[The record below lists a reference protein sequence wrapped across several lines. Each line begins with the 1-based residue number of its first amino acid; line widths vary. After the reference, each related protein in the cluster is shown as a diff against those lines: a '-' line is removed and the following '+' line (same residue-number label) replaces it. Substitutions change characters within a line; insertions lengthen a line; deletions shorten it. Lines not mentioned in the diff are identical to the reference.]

1 MRRWLMVNTKSRG
14 ATFPHVFQQC
24 AALLEQLQ
32 RAMARNPK
40 ASAATRTIAHVCDV
54 YEEIGRLLHT
64 LRERPATSNKPAQ
77 TLLPGRLVEE
87 TFRVSAELQV
97 DAERAVERVRV
108 LTAEV
113 ACTADVRRTEEQLE
127 NELDDLTRAFHV
139 LKDSSTTHEVSVAEL
154 KRSTTEAMHLV
165 MDARGEVVHC
175 VSAIQRS
182 HDTAHAHV
190 REVKAAAPLAPDW
203 VQELRTEMA
212 RLQQLPP
219 QATTPALDEAAD
231 PAGHAGGTRAEGRS
245 AGDARGEM
253 QTREEAE
260 ARRAAE
266 CAFEARVRAEWAR
279 REASW
284 EEKLHAWRAMQ
295 THMAHIEEAW
305 DEARDW
311 WMHATQTIQLIDCLA
326 VCVPSPPQPSPS
338 SLPPIS

>member
-77 TLLPGRLVEE
+77 TLLPGLLVEE
-87 TFRVSAELQV
+87 TFRVSAEPQV

-175 VSAIQRS
+175 VGALQRS
-182 HDTAHAHV
+182 HATAHV
-190 REVKAAAPLAPDW
+190 REVKAAAALAPDW
-203 VQELRTEMA
+203 VHELRTEMA
-212 RLQQLPP
+212 RLQPLPP
-219 QATTPALDEAAD
+219 HAAPALDEGDRPPAAHAGEPHAD
-231 PAGHAGGTRAEGRS
+231 PGPAPLRPRV
-245 AGDARGEM
+245 
-253 QTREEAE
+253 
-260 ARRAAE
+260 ARRLVSR
-266 CAFEARVRAEWAR
+266 FRVGVR
-279 REASW
+279 
-284 EEKLHAWRAMQ
+284 
-295 THMAHIEEAW
+295 
-305 DEARDW
+305 
-311 WMHATQTIQLIDCLA
+311 
-326 VCVPSPPQPSPS
+326 V
-338 SLPPIS
+338 